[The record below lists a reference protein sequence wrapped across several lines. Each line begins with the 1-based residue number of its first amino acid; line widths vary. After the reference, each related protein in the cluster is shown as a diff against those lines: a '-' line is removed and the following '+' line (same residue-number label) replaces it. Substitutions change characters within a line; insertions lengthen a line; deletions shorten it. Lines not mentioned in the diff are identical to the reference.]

1 MANNCNVLMKEAFDN
16 YLGIDMR
23 YKLDDTLAALG
34 KQKLNATQ
42 LEGYLLKQGVSP
54 KEIKQAGI
62 LENFRGDSR
71 ALSGEDWLRMSGR
84 QKITTEDPGLDLYSD
99 ITLDGKGADNPTYTE
114 LLSTVKA
121 PKNNVPYEPHFNVN
135 KNTEG
140 EQSLLGWRRTHVQDI
155 DGKKTL
161 VLNEIQSDWA
171 QTERAKRGIF
181 ESSTNSPKLQE
192 QFKEAR
198 ATIEK
203 YKLEFFD
210 NLRQQEQN
218 KNLPL
223 QDIEDKYWDDWV
235 EYTTTTGP
243 EELIHADAIAGGK
256 VNLDIVADFPMAEI
270 KQHQFQIVGAIDDAL
285 KQGIDTIAI
294 PIKREGDDLKGNKG
308 VTKFYESLNQKVL
321 PDIRKRLEKQGM
333 RIKVDKTPYMEAS
346 MSRDIAD
353 RVIKENYNKLSA
365 EAKADLSLD
374 DLMSKPSYNDKIQA
388 LIHIADSY
396 GGTTFNEEF
405 KKLASNPTTELLF
418 SKRYLNGLILTSD
431 KEAPAILEDMIAQ
444 PWFKKFEQSEFYP
457 YKIPMNELLENQTS
471 PASALEDIVMGL
483 LVAGKGRATNELW
496 KLTVEEIPNKPVKW
510 DVYGLIGAL
519 GLSSMLAGE
528 ANAEELKPGQV
539 SISPKTNQQT
549 QQQPRPIMEQMTTQ
563 PEVIEQPRQ
572 QMDKGFS
579 LRKLLE
585 SDKLAPEVDEQSTAS
600 LFEQL
605 GLVKKDDLG
614 NYRVN
619 KDIDEDS
626 RVDMRKQMPKTIQD
640 QEGEYLTTHRPTKKS
655 GWTIGRGYDSTG
667 RKLQDIINDFAKAG
681 ISQQKAIAFFKHKP
695 ISINSKQSKAL
706 GDIAW
711 QEKVKVAKSIGLP
724 MEELDK
730 EGFLKVMSLV
740 YRGDIVKGGKGYR
753 GRLYNYAKNG
763 NIKAIDRFINTEAR
777 NMEGGSVLYNRWK
790 KFNKEI

>member
-34 KQKLNATQ
+34 KQKLNAAQ

-71 ALSGEDWLRMSGR
+71 AFSGEDWLSMSGR
-84 QKITTEDPGLDLYSD
+84 QKVDTFRVAPEDVSYSGT
-99 ITLDGKGADNPTYTE
+99 TLDGKGAETDTYRE
-114 LLSTVKA
+114 ILSTVKA
-121 PKNNVPYEPHFNVN
+121 PKLNKPDTPHFEDEISP
-135 KNTEG
+135 KK
-140 EQSLLGWRRTHVQDI
+140 SLLGWRRTHVQEI
-155 DGKKTL
+155 EGKPTL
-161 VLNEIQSDWA
+161 ILNEFQSDWA
-171 QTERAKRGIF
+171 QTERAGIGTF
-181 ESSTNSPKLQE
+181 ESSAPSEYPEAVQRLIKIEGLSE
-192 QFKEAR
+192 KEIADSDYMAER
-198 ATIEK
+198 LKTW
-203 YKLEFFD
+203 LD
-210 NLRQQEQN
+210 NDLITQADIKGGN
-218 KNLPL
+218 KN
-223 QDIEDKYWDDWV
+223 V
-235 EYTTTTGP
+235 
-243 EELIHADAIAGGK
+243 
-256 VNLDIVADFPMAEI
+256 VADFPMAEI
-270 KQHQFQIVGAIDDAL
+270 KHHQFQIVGAIDDAL

-294 PIKREGDDLKGNKG
+294 PIKREGDDLKGKKG

-333 RIKVDKTPYMEAS
+333 RIKVDKTPYMEAY

-374 DLMSKPSYNDKIQA
+374 ELMSKPSYNDKIQT
-388 LIHIADSY
+388 LINVADSY

-405 KKLASNPTTELLF
+405 KNLASNPTTKLLF

-431 KEAPAILEDMIAQ
+431 KDAPAILEDMIAQ

-457 YKIPMNELLENQTS
+457 YRIPSNELLENQTS

-483 LVAGKGRATNELW
+483 LLAGKGRATNELW

-549 QQQPRPIMEQMTTQ
+549 QQQPQPIMGQMTTQ

-572 QMDKGFS
+572 QMDEGFS

-626 RVDMRKQMPKTIQD
+626 KVDMRKQMPKTIQD

-740 YRGDIVKGGKGYR
+740 YRGDIVKGGNGYR

-763 NIKAIDRFINTEAR
+763 NIKAIDRFIKTEAR

>member
-23 YKLDDTLAALG
+23 YKLDDTLTALG

-62 LENFRGDSR
+62 FEGMDADSR
-71 ALSGEDWLRMSGR
+71 AISADDWLGMSGR
-84 QKITTEDPGLDLYSD
+84 QKVNTFRVAPDRDTVSFDSV
-99 ITLDGKGADNPTYTE
+99 TLDGMGAQTDTYREMLT
-114 LLSTVKA
+114 TVKA

-135 KNTEG
+135 ESTDG
-140 EQSLLGWRRTHVQDI
+140 EQSLLGWRRTHVQEI
-155 DGKKTL
+155 EGKPAL
-161 VLNEIQSDWA
+161 VLNEFQSDWA
-171 QTERAKRGIF
+171 QTERAKRGTF
-181 ESSTNSPKLQE
+181 ESSIDPKRVEVHKSNIAFLEKKLSTLQDELSSVDNQISAITKKKDSISDKMLSDGQSPELLKEWQSLTNEAKELKKYKTTREYEVLQE
-192 QFKEAR
+192 EFETAQKELKASQYFLSSLSR
-198 ATIEK
+198 NVT
-203 YKLEFFD
+203 
-210 NLRQQEQN
+210 
-218 KNLPL
+218 
-223 QDIEDKYWDDWV
+223 
-235 EYTTTTGP
+235 
-243 EELIHADAIAGGK
+243 
-256 VNLDIVADFPMAEI
+256 ADFPMSEI
-270 KQHQFQIVGAIDDAL
+270 KHHQFQIVGALDDAL
-285 KQGIDTIAI
+285 KQGIDTIVI
-294 PIKREGDDLKGNKG
+294 PIDRTKNGLEGSDG
-308 VTKFYESLNQKVL
+308 VTKFYENLNKKIL
-321 PDIRKRLEKQGM
+321 PDLRSKLEKQGLK
-333 RIKVDKTPYMEAS
+333 IKVDKKPY
-346 MSRDIAD
+346 
-353 RVIKENYNKLSA
+353 KGKPLYQ
-365 EAKADLSLD
+365 D
-374 DLMSKPSYNDKIQA
+374 DLKYKLTFLPQEYKDILTKAYEENDKAI
-388 LIHIADSY
+388 IDY
-396 GGTTFNEEF
+396 Y
-405 KKLASNPTTELLF
+405 
-418 SKRYLNGLILTSD
+418 RYL
-431 KEAPAILEDMIAQ
+431 E
-444 PWFKKFEQSEFYP
+444 
-457 YKIPMNELLENQTS
+457 
-471 PASALEDIVMGL
+471 LEDIDNIDDTL
-483 LVAGKGRATNELW
+483 LSNLNNVAQEMYLNPSKNTENELW

-528 ANAEELKPGQV
+528 ANAEELKPSQL

-549 QQQPRPIMEQMTTQ
+549 QQQPQPIMEQMTTQ

-572 QMDKGFS
+572 QMDEGFS

-626 RVDMRKQMPKTIQD
+626 KVDMRKQMPKTIQD

-695 ISINSKQSKAL
+695 ISINSTQSKAL

-730 EGFLKVMSLV
+730 DGFLKVMSLV
-740 YRGDIVKGGKGYR
+740 YRGDIVKGGDGYR

-790 KFNKEI
+790 KFNKES

>member
-71 ALSGEDWLRMSGR
+71 AFSGEDWLSMSGK
-84 QKITTEDPGLDLYSD
+84 QKVNTFRVAPEDAIYAH
-99 ITLDGKGADNPTYTE
+99 ITLDGKGAETDTYREMLT
-114 LLSTVKA
+114 TVKA
-121 PKNNVPYEPHFNVN
+121 PKANRPEALHFEDEISP
-135 KNTEG
+135 KE
-140 EQSLLGWRRTHVQDI
+140 SILGWRRTHVQEI
-155 DGKKTL
+155 EGKPTL
-161 VLNEIQSDWA
+161 VLNEFQSDWA
-171 QTERAKRGIF
+171 QTERAGRGIF
-181 ESSTNSPKLQE
+181 ESNAPAPSSSSMTKEKAKEIFNSYAE
-192 QFKEAR
+192 SFFKAKQS
-198 ATIEK
+198 ADPDK
-203 YKLEFFD
+203 GLS
-210 NLRQQEQN
+210 LREI
-218 KNLPL
+218 K
-223 QDIEDKYWDDWV
+223 DKYLDDWIYYRT
-235 EYTTTTGP
+235 ESGP
-243 EELIHADAIAGGK
+243 AELIEANKIRTTPPTK
-256 VNLDIVADFPMAEI
+256 VVADFPMAEI
-270 KQHQFQIVGAIDDAL
+270 KHHQFQIVGAIDDAL

-294 PIKREGDDLKGNKG
+294 PIQREGADLQGKKG
-308 VTKFYESLNQKVL
+308 VTKFYENLNKKIL
-321 PDIRKRLEKQGM
+321 PDLRSKLEKQGLK
-333 RIKVDKTPYMEAS
+333 IKVDKKPY
-346 MSRDIAD
+346 
-353 RVIKENYNKLSA
+353 KGKPLYP
-365 EAKADLSLD
+365 D
-374 DLMSKPSYNDKIQA
+374 DLKYKLTFLPQEYKDILTKAYEENDKAI
-388 LIHIADSY
+388 IDY
-396 GGTTFNEEF
+396 Y
-405 KKLASNPTTELLF
+405 
-418 SKRYLNGLILTSD
+418 RYL
-431 KEAPAILEDMIAQ
+431 EP
-444 PWFKKFEQSEFYP
+444 
-457 YKIPMNELLENQTS
+457 
-471 PASALEDIVMGL
+471 EDIDNIDDTL
-483 LVAGKGRATNELW
+483 LSNLNNVAQEMYLNPSKNTENELW
-496 KLTVEEIPNKPVKW
+496 KLIVEEIPNKPVKW

-528 ANAEELKPGQV
+528 ANAEELKPSQV

-549 QQQPRPIMEQMTTQ
+549 QQQPQPIMEQMTTQ

-572 QMDKGFS
+572 QMDEGFS

-740 YRGDIVKGGKGYR
+740 YRGDIVKGGDGYR

-763 NIKAIDRFINTEAR
+763 NIKAIDRFIKTEAR

-790 KFNKEI
+790 KFN

>member
-71 ALSGEDWLRMSGR
+71 AFSGEDWLSMSGN
-84 QKITTEDPGLDLYSD
+84 QQLFKNEKSGIDTLYSD
-99 ITLDGKGADNPTYTE
+99 ITLSREGMQDTNKYTE
-114 LLSTVKA
+114 TITSINS
-121 PKNNVPYEPHFNVN
+121 PKSNVPPKTHFSGSVPYE
-135 KNTEG
+135 E
-140 EQSLLGWRRTHVQDI
+140 SILGWRRTHVQDI

-171 QTERAKRGIF
+171 QTERARNGVF
-181 ESSTNSPKLQE
+181 SNTREGQ
-192 QFKEAR
+192 R
-198 ATIEK
+198 AEYAK
-203 YKLEFFD
+203 MRD
-210 NLRQQEQN
+210 R
-218 KNLPL
+218 
-223 QDIEDKYWDDWV
+223 IEDARYGGNPENLTNNEIKELEQTL
-235 EYTTTTGP
+235 EYFGND
-243 EELIHADAIAGGK
+243 I
-256 VNLDIVADFPMAEI
+256 VNQNVVADFPMAEI
-270 KQHQFQIVGAIDDAL
+270 KHHQFQIVGAIDDAL

-294 PIKREGDDLKGNKG
+294 PIQREGADLQGTEG
-308 VTKFYESLNQKVL
+308 VTQFYENLNKKIL
-321 PDIRKRLEKQGM
+321 PDLRSKLEKQGLK
-333 RIKVDKTPYMEAS
+333 IKVDKTPYTNTANIHRTEYGIDDDYVNKLFDIDSFEALKKVMNEPWYKEFENSSDYPFVKPLSEAS
-346 MSRDIAD
+346 I
-353 RVIKENYNKLSA
+353 
-365 EAKADLSLD
+365 
-374 DLMSKPSYNDKIQA
+374 DKIEK
-388 LIHIADSY
+388 DSDSILENLV
-396 GGTTFNEEF
+396 T
-405 KKLASNPTTELLF
+405 
-418 SKRYLNGLILTSD
+418 GLIPFG
-431 KEAPAILEDMIAQ
+431 EAPSTT
-444 PWFKKFEQSEFYP
+444 K
-457 YKIPMNELLENQTS
+457 
-471 PASALEDIVMGL
+471 
-483 LVAGKGRATNELW
+483 ELW

-572 QMDKGFS
+572 QMDEGFS

-626 RVDMRKQMPKTIQD
+626 KVDMRKQMPKTIQD

-695 ISINSKQSKAL
+695 ISINSTQSKAL

-730 EGFLKVMSLV
+730 DGFLKVMSLV
-740 YRGDIVKGGKGYR
+740 YRGDIVKGGDGYR

-790 KFNKEI
+790 KFN

>member
-1 MANNCNVLMKEAFDN
+1 MANNCNKLMKEAFDN

-34 KQKLNATQ
+34 KQKLNAAQ

-54 KEIKQAGI
+54 KEIKQSGI
-62 LENFRGDSR
+62 LENVRGDSR
-71 ALSGEDWLRMSGR
+71 AFSGEDWLSMSGN
-84 QKITTEDPGLDLYSD
+84 QHLFKEEKMGIDTLYPDTTLNREGMQDTS
-99 ITLDGKGADNPTYTE
+99 KYTE
-114 LLSTVKA
+114 TISTLRSPKENA
-121 PKNNVPYEPHFNVN
+121 PYPFHFNPI
-135 KNTEG
+135 EG
-140 EQSLLGWRRTHVQDI
+140 ESILGWRRTHVQDI

-171 QTERAKRGIF
+171 QTERAGRGTF
-181 ESSTNSPKLQE
+181 ESSSKYNINSDEYTVLPGTYYDVQDLIEIENKKGNFKKAEDLELAIWIDEQEKERVKLKTLVDLLGE
-192 QFKEAR
+192 
-198 ATIEK
+198 
-203 YKLEFFD
+203 
-210 NLRQQEQN
+210 
-218 KNLPL
+218 
-223 QDIEDKYWDDWV
+223 DWV
-235 EYTTTTGP
+235 KESLSAHTQSTK
-243 EELIHADAIAGGK
+243 I
-256 VNLDIVADFPMAEI
+256 ADFPMAEI
-270 KQHQFQIVGAIDDAL
+270 KHHQFQIVGAIDDAL

-294 PIKREGDDLKGNKG
+294 PIQRENELAGSAG
-308 VTKFYESLNQKVL
+308 VTKFYENLNTKVL
-321 PDIRKRLEKQGM
+321 PDIRKKLETQGL
-333 RIKVDKTPYMEAS
+333 RIKVDKKPYT
-346 MSRDIAD
+346 
-353 RVIKENYNKLSA
+353 
-365 EAKADLSLD
+365 
-374 DLMSKPSYNDKIQA
+374 
-388 LIHIADSY
+388 
-396 GGTTFNEEF
+396 GGTIDYSESFNRF
-405 KKLASNPTTELLF
+405 INTELTREERMDLG
-418 SKRYLNGLILTSD
+418 YLQDLATNHLETRGVENETIFD
-431 KEAPAILEDMIAQ
+431 AIESANTID
-444 PWFKKFEQSEFYP
+444 
-457 YKIPMNELLENQTS
+457 ELLKALQPTS
-471 PASALEDIVMGL
+471 
-483 LVAGKGRATNELW
+483 TNELW

-528 ANAEELKPGQV
+528 ANAEELNSSQV

-549 QQQPRPIMEQMTTQ
+549 QQQPQPIMEQMTTQ

-572 QMDKGFS
+572 QMDEGFS

-605 GLVKKDDLG
+605 GLVKKDELG

-740 YRGDIVKGGKGYR
+740 YRGDIVKGGDGYR

-763 NIKAIDRFINTEAR
+763 NIKAIDRFIKTEAR

>member
-62 LENFRGDSR
+62 LENFRGDNR
-71 ALSGEDWLRMSGR
+71 AFSGEDWLSISGN
-84 QKITTEDPGLDLYSD
+84 QKVDTFRVAPEDAQFDS
-99 ITLDGKGADNPTYTE
+99 ITLDSQGVHDSSKYKE
-114 LLSTVKA
+114 ILSTVKA
-121 PKNNVPYEPHFNVN
+121 PSTNKPDVPHFS
-135 KNTEG
+135 E
-140 EQSLLGWRRTHVQDI
+140 ELPPSESLLGWRRTHVQEI
-155 DGKKTL
+155 EGKPTL
-161 VLNEIQSDWA
+161 VLNEFQSDWA
-171 QTERAKRGIF
+171 QTERAGRGTF
-181 ESSTNSPKLQE
+181 ESSAPKPSSSSMTKEEAKEIFAKYSNSFFSAKQSADPDKSLS
-192 QFKEAR
+192 
-198 ATIEK
+198 
-203 YKLEFFD
+203 LEEI
-210 NLRQQEQN
+210 RY
-218 KNLPL
+218 
-223 QDIEDKYWDDWV
+223 KYWDDWIYYRT
-235 EYTTTTGP
+235 ESGP
-243 EELIHADAIAGGK
+243 TELIEADKIRNAGFTK
-256 VNLDIVADFPMAEI
+256 VVANFPMSEI
-270 KQHQFQIVGAIDDAL
+270 KHHQFQIVGAIDDAL

-294 PIKREGDDLKGNKG
+294 PIQRENELAGSAG
-308 VTKFYESLNQKVL
+308 VTKFYENLNKKVL
-321 PDIRKRLEKQGM
+321 PEIRSKLEKQGLK
-333 RIKVDKTPYMEAS
+333 IKVDKTPYA
-346 MSRDIAD
+346 
-353 RVIKENYNKLSA
+353 N
-365 EAKADLSLD
+365 
-374 DLMSKPSYNDKIQA
+374 
-388 LIHIADSY
+388 
-396 GGTTFNEEF
+396 
-405 KKLASNPTTELLF
+405 
-418 SKRYLNGLILTSD
+418 
-431 KEAPAILEDMIAQ
+431 
-444 PWFKKFEQSEFYP
+444 
-457 YKIPMNELLENQTS
+457 
-471 PASALEDIVMGL
+471 
-483 LVAGKGRATNELW
+483 TNELW

-519 GLSSMLAGE
+519 GLSSMLAGD
-528 ANAEELKPGQV
+528 ANAEELKPSQV

-549 QQQPRPIMEQMTTQ
+549 QQQPQPIMGQMTTQ

-572 QMDKGFS
+572 QMDEGFS

-667 RKLQDIINDFAKAG
+667 RKLQDIINDFTKAG

-695 ISINSKQSKAL
+695 ISINSTQSKAL

-740 YRGDIVKGGKGYR
+740 YRGDIVKGDDGYR

-790 KFNKEI
+790 KFNKES

>member
-54 KEIKQAGI
+54 KEIKQSGI
-62 LENFRGDSR
+62 FDSFRGESR
-71 ALSGEDWLRMSGR
+71 AFSGEDWLSMSGN
-84 QKITTEDPGLDLYSD
+84 QHLFKEEKMGIDTLYPDTTLNREGMQDTS
-99 ITLDGKGADNPTYTE
+99 KYTE
-114 LLSTVKA
+114 TISTLRSPKENA
-121 PKNNVPYEPHFNVN
+121 PYPFHFNPI
-135 KNTEG
+135 EG
-140 EQSLLGWRRTHVQDI
+140 ESILGWRRTHVQDI

-181 ESSTNSPKLQE
+181 ESSVNSPKLQE
-192 QFKEAR
+192 QFKEAK
-198 ATIEK
+198 AIIEK

-210 NLRQQEQN
+210 NLSRQEQN

-223 QDIEDKYWDDWV
+223 QDIEEKYWDDWM
-235 EYTTTTGP
+235 EYRIMTGP
-243 EELIHADAIAGGK
+243 DELIDAEAVAGGK
-256 VNLDIVADFPMAEI
+256 AKQDIVADFPMAEI
-270 KQHQFQIVGAIDDAL
+270 KHHQFQIVGAIDDAL

-294 PIKREGDDLKGNKG
+294 PIQREGEDLVGEKG
-308 VTKFYESLNQKVL
+308 VTKFYESLNTKIL
-321 PDIRKRLEKQGM
+321 PDIRKKLEKQGLKI
-333 RIKVDKTPYMEAS
+333 RVDKTPYMEAS

-431 KEAPAILEDMIAQ
+431 KDAPTILEDMIAQ

-457 YKIPMNELLENQTS
+457 YKIPSNELLENQTS

-483 LVAGKGRATNELW
+483 LLAGKGSPTNKLW

-549 QQQPRPIMEQMTTQ
+549 QQQPQPIMEQMTTQ

-572 QMDKGFS
+572 QMDEDFS

-605 GLVKKDDLG
+605 GLVKKDELG

-740 YRGDIVKGGKGYR
+740 YRGDIVKGGAGYR

-763 NIKAIDRFINTEAR
+763 NIKAIDRFIKTEAR

>member
-1 MANNCNVLMKEAFDN
+1 MANDCSRLMKETLDN

-23 YKLDDTLAALG
+23 YKLDDTLASLG
-34 KQKLNATQ
+34 KQKFSAKQ
-42 LEGYLLKQGVSP
+42 LEGYLLKKGVSP
-54 KEIKQAGI
+54 KEIKQSGI
-62 LENFRGDSR
+62 FEGMEADNR
-71 ALSGEDWLRMSGR
+71 AISADDWLGMSGN
-84 QKITTEDPGLDLYSD
+84 QQLFKEEKMGIDTLYSD
-99 ITLDGKGADNPTYTE
+99 ITLSREGMQDTNKYTE
-114 LLSTVKA
+114 TISTIKS
-121 PKNNVPYEPHFNVN
+121 PKENEPFPFHFNPP
-135 KNTEG
+135 KSE
-140 EQSLLGWRRTHVQDI
+140 SILGWRRTHVQDI

-161 VLNEIQSDWA
+161 VLNELQSDWA
-171 QTERAKRGIF
+171 QTERARRGIF
-181 ESSTNSPKLQE
+181 ESSINSPKLQE
-192 QFKEAR
+192 QFKEAS

-223 QDIEDKYWDDWV
+223 QDIEDKYWDDWM
-235 EYTTTTGP
+235 EYRLGTGP
-243 EELIHADAIAGGK
+243 EELIQAGVVAGGK
-256 VNLDIVADFPMAEI
+256 VNQDIVADFPMAEI
-270 KQHQFQIVGAIDDAL
+270 KHNQFQIVGAIDDAL

-294 PIKREGDDLKGNKG
+294 PIQREGADLQGKPG
-308 VTKFYESLNQKVL
+308 VTKFYESLNKKVL
-321 PDIRKRLEKQGM
+321 PEIRSKLEKQGM
-333 RIKVDKTPYMEAS
+333 RIKVDKTPYSKEIKVTPGMLN
-346 MSRDIAD
+346 RVDIDSIINRLYDTGAQENLID
-353 RVIKENYNKLSA
+353 SEMDNIFAYLSEGIDFGLPNTLKNNIDESLNFLQKDLSNYN
-365 EAKADLSLD
+365 
-374 DLMSKPSYNDKIQA
+374 N
-388 LIHIADSY
+388 
-396 GGTTFNEEF
+396 TN
-405 KKLASNPTTELLF
+405 
-418 SKRYLNGLILTSD
+418 
-431 KEAPAILEDMIAQ
+431 
-444 PWFKKFEQSEFYP
+444 
-457 YKIPMNELLENQTS
+457 
-471 PASALEDIVMGL
+471 
-483 LVAGKGRATNELW
+483 NELW

-528 ANAEELKPGQV
+528 ANAEELKPSQV

-549 QQQPRPIMEQMTTQ
+549 QQQPQPIIEQMTTQ

-572 QMDKGFS
+572 QMDEGFS

-626 RVDMRKQMPKTIQD
+626 KVDMRKQMPKTIQD

-695 ISINSKQSKAL
+695 ISINSTQSKAL

-730 EGFLKVMSLV
+730 DGFLKVMSLV
-740 YRGDIVKGGKGYR
+740 YRGDIVKGGDGYR

-790 KFNKEI
+790 KFN

>member
-54 KEIKQAGI
+54 KEIKQSGI
-62 LENFRGDSR
+62 FEGMDADNR
-71 ALSGEDWLRMSGR
+71 AISAEDWLGMSGG
-84 QKITTEDPGLDLYSD
+84 QKVDTFMAPPEYSH
-99 ITLDGKGADNPTYTE
+99 ITLDGKGAETDTYRERLT
-114 LLSTVKA
+114 TVKA
-121 PKNNVPYEPHFNVN
+121 PKANRPDPQHFEDEISPV
-135 KNTEG
+135 K
-140 EQSLLGWRRTHVQDI
+140 SLLGWRRTHVQDI

-171 QTERAKRGIF
+171 QTERANRGIF
-181 ESSTNSPKLQE
+181 ESNAPAPSSSSMTKEKAKEIFNSYAE
-192 QFKEAR
+192 SFFKAKQS
-198 ATIEK
+198 ADPDK
-203 YKLEFFD
+203 GLS
-210 NLRQQEQN
+210 LREI
-218 KNLPL
+218 K
-223 QDIEDKYWDDWV
+223 DKYLDDWIYYRT
-235 EYTTTTGP
+235 ESGP
-243 EELIHADAIAGGK
+243 AELIEANKIRTTHSIK
-256 VNLDIVADFPMAEI
+256 VVADFPMAEV
-270 KQHQFQIVGAIDDAL
+270 KHHQFQIVGAIDDAL

-294 PIKREGDDLKGNKG
+294 PIQREGDDLQGKKG

-333 RIKVDKTPYMEAS
+333 RIKVDKTPYMEAT

-365 EAKADLSLD
+365 EAKTDLSLD
-374 DLMSKPSYNDKIQA
+374 ELMSKPSYNDKIQT
-388 LIHIADSY
+388 LIHVADSY

-405 KKLASNPTTELLF
+405 KNLASNPTTKLLF

-431 KEAPAILEDMIAQ
+431 KDAPAILEDMIAQ

-528 ANAEELKPGQV
+528 ANAEELKPSQV

-549 QQQPRPIMEQMTTQ
+549 QQQPQPIMEQMTTQ

-626 RVDMRKQMPKTIQD
+626 KVDMRKQMPKTIQD

-695 ISINSKQSKAL
+695 ISINSTQSKAL

-730 EGFLKVMSLV
+730 DGFLKVMSLV
-740 YRGDIVKGGKGYR
+740 YRGDIVKGGDGYR

-763 NIKAIDRFINTEAR
+763 NIKAIDRFIKTEAR

-790 KFNKEI
+790 KFNKGS

>member
-71 ALSGEDWLRMSGR
+71 AFSGEDWLSMSGN
-84 QKITTEDPGLDLYSD
+84 QQLFKNEKTGIDTLYSD
-99 ITLDGKGADNPTYTE
+99 ITLSREGMQDTSKYTE
-114 LLSTVKA
+114 TISTLRSPKENA
-121 PKNNVPYEPHFNVN
+121 PYPFHFNPI
-135 KNTEG
+135 EG
-140 EQSLLGWRRTHVQDI
+140 ESILGWRRTHVQDI

-171 QTERAKRGIF
+171 QTERAGRGIF
-181 ESSTNSPKLQE
+181 ESSVNSPKLQE
-192 QFKEAR
+192 QFKEAK
-198 ATIEK
+198 AIIEK

-210 NLRQQEQN
+210 NLSRQEQN

-223 QDIEDKYWDDWV
+223 QDIEEKYWDDWM
-235 EYTTTTGP
+235 EYRIMTGP
-243 EELIHADAIAGGK
+243 DELIDAEAVAGGK
-256 VNLDIVADFPMAEI
+256 AKQDIVADFPMAEI
-270 KQHQFQIVGAIDDAL
+270 KHHQFQIVGAIDDAL

-294 PIKREGDDLKGNKG
+294 PIQREGADLQGTEG
-308 VTKFYESLNQKVL
+308 VTKFYENLNKKIL
-321 PDIRKRLEKQGM
+321 PDLRSKLEKQGLK
-333 RIKVDKTPYMEAS
+333 IKVDKTPYANTANIHRTEYGIDDDYVDNLFDTDSFEALKKVMNEPWYKEFENSNDYPFVKPLSEAS
-346 MSRDIAD
+346 I
-353 RVIKENYNKLSA
+353 
-365 EAKADLSLD
+365 
-374 DLMSKPSYNDKIQA
+374 
-388 LIHIADSY
+388 
-396 GGTTFNEEF
+396 
-405 KKLASNPTTELLF
+405 
-418 SKRYLNGLILTSD
+418 
-431 KEAPAILEDMIAQ
+431 DMIA
-444 PWFKKFEQSEFYP
+444 KDSDS
-457 YKIPMNELLENQTS
+457 ILENLATGLI
-471 PASALEDIVMGL
+471 PFGKAAST
-483 LVAGKGRATNELW
+483 TNELW

-528 ANAEELKPGQV
+528 ANAEELNPSQV

-549 QQQPRPIMEQMTTQ
+549 QQQPQPIMEQMTTQ

-572 QMDKGFS
+572 QMDEDFS

-605 GLVKKDDLG
+605 GLVKKDELG

-740 YRGDIVKGGKGYR
+740 YRGDIVKGGAGYR

-763 NIKAIDRFINTEAR
+763 NIKAIDRFIKTEAR

>member
-34 KQKLNATQ
+34 KQKLNAAQ

-71 ALSGEDWLRMSGR
+71 AFSGEDWLNMSGN
-84 QKITTEDPGLDLYSD
+84 QHLFKEEKMGIDTLYPDTTLNREGMQDTS
-99 ITLDGKGADNPTYTE
+99 KYTE
-114 LLSTVKA
+114 TISTLRSPKENA
-121 PKNNVPYEPHFNVN
+121 PYPFHFNPI
-135 KNTEG
+135 EG
-140 EQSLLGWRRTHVQDI
+140 ESILGWRRTHVQDI

-171 QTERAKRGIF
+171 QTERANRGIF
-181 ESSTNSPKLQE
+181 ESSVNSPKLQE
-192 QFKEAR
+192 QFKEAK
-198 ATIEK
+198 AIIEK

-210 NLRQQEQN
+210 NLRRQEQN

-223 QDIEDKYWDDWV
+223 QDIEEKYWDDWM
-235 EYTTTTGP
+235 EYRLRTGP
-243 EELIHADAIAGGK
+243 EELIDAEAIAGGK
-256 VNLDIVADFPMAEI
+256 VNQDIVADFPMAEI
-270 KQHQFQIVGAIDDAL
+270 KHHQFQIVGAIDDAL

-294 PIKREGDDLKGNKG
+294 PIQREGEDLVGNKG
-308 VTKFYESLNQKVL
+308 VTKFYESLNTKIL
-321 PDIRKRLEKQGM
+321 PDIRKKLEKQGLKI
-333 RIKVDKTPYMEAS
+333 RVDKKPYQG
-346 MSRDIAD
+346 
-353 RVIKENYNKLSA
+353 KPLYP
-365 EAKADLSLD
+365 D
-374 DLMSKPSYNDKIQA
+374 DLKYKLTFLPTEYKDILTKAYEENDKAIIDYYRYLEPGDIGNIDDTLLSNLNNVAQEMY
-388 LIHIADSY
+388 L
-396 GGTTFNEEF
+396 
-405 KKLASNPTTELLF
+405 NPT
-418 SKRYLNGLILTSD
+418 S
-431 KEAPAILEDMIAQ
+431 
-444 PWFKKFEQSEFYP
+444 
-457 YKIPMNELLENQTS
+457 
-471 PASALEDIVMGL
+471 
-483 LVAGKGRATNELW
+483 GKPKNELW

-549 QQQPRPIMEQMTTQ
+549 QQQPQPIMEQMTTQ

-572 QMDKGFS
+572 QMDEGFS

-585 SDKLAPEVDEQSTAS
+585 SDKLAPEVDEQSTAT

-605 GLVKKDDLG
+605 GLVKKDELG

-740 YRGDIVKGGKGYR
+740 YRGDIVKGGDGYR

-763 NIKAIDRFINTEAR
+763 NIKAIDRFIMTEAR

-790 KFNKEI
+790 KFNKS

>member
-23 YKLDDTLAALG
+23 YRLDDTLAALG

-54 KEIKQAGI
+54 KEIKQSGI
-62 LENFRGDSR
+62 FDSFRGESR
-71 ALSGEDWLRMSGR
+71 AFSGEDWLSMSGN
-84 QKITTEDPGLDLYSD
+84 QHLFKEEKMGIDTLYPDTTLNREGMQDTS
-99 ITLDGKGADNPTYTE
+99 KYTE
-114 LLSTVKA
+114 TISTLRSPKENA
-121 PKNNVPYEPHFNVN
+121 PYPFHFNPI
-135 KNTEG
+135 EG
-140 EQSLLGWRRTHVQDI
+140 ESILGWRRTHVQDI

-181 ESSTNSPKLQE
+181 ESSVNSPKLQE
-192 QFKEAR
+192 QFKEAK
-198 ATIEK
+198 AIIEK

-210 NLRQQEQN
+210 NLSRQEQN

-223 QDIEDKYWDDWV
+223 QDIEEKYWDDWM
-235 EYTTTTGP
+235 EYRIMTGP
-243 EELIHADAIAGGK
+243 DELIDAEAVAGGK
-256 VNLDIVADFPMAEI
+256 AKQDIVADFPMAEI
-270 KQHQFQIVGAIDDAL
+270 KHHQFQIVGAIDDAL

-294 PIKREGDDLKGNKG
+294 PIQREGEDLVGEKG
-308 VTKFYESLNQKVL
+308 VTKFYESLNTKIL
-321 PDIRKRLEKQGM
+321 PDIRKKLEKQGLKI
-333 RIKVDKTPYMEAS
+333 RVDKTPY
-346 MSRDIAD
+346 
-353 RVIKENYNKLSA
+353 
-365 EAKADLSLD
+365 
-374 DLMSKPSYNDKIQA
+374 
-388 LIHIADSY
+388 
-396 GGTTFNEEF
+396 
-405 KKLASNPTTELLF
+405 
-418 SKRYLNGLILTSD
+418 
-431 KEAPAILEDMIAQ
+431 
-444 PWFKKFEQSEFYP
+444 
-457 YKIPMNELLENQTS
+457 
-471 PASALEDIVMGL
+471 ASAN
-483 LVAGKGRATNELW
+483 NELW

-549 QQQPRPIMEQMTTQ
+549 QQQPQPIMEQMTTQ

-572 QMDKGFS
+572 QMDEDFS

-605 GLVKKDDLG
+605 GLVKKDELG

-740 YRGDIVKGGKGYR
+740 YRGDIVKGGAGYR

-763 NIKAIDRFINTEAR
+763 NIKAIDRFIKTEAR

>member
-54 KEIKQAGI
+54 KEIKQSGI

-71 ALSGEDWLRMSGR
+71 AFSGEDWLSMSGN
-84 QKITTEDPGLDLYSD
+84 QHLFKEEKMGIDTLYSD
-99 ITLDGKGADNPTYTE
+99 TTLNREGMQDTSKYTE
-114 LLSTVKA
+114 TISTIRS
-121 PKNNVPYEPHFNVN
+121 PKENEPYPFHFNPA
-135 KNTEG
+135 EG
-140 EQSLLGWRRTHVQDI
+140 ESILGWRRTHVQDI
-155 DGKKTL
+155 EGKKTL

-171 QTERAKRGIF
+171 QTERANRGIF
-181 ESSTNSPKLQE
+181 ESSVNSPKLQE
-192 QFKEAR
+192 QFKEAK
-198 ATIEK
+198 AIIEK

-210 NLRQQEQN
+210 NLRRQEQN

-223 QDIEDKYWDDWV
+223 QDIEEKYWDDWM
-235 EYTTTTGP
+235 EYRLRTGP
-243 EELIHADAIAGGK
+243 DELIDAEAIAGGK
-256 VNLDIVADFPMAEI
+256 VKQDIVADFPMAEI
-270 KQHQFQIVGAIDDAL
+270 KHHQFQIVGAIDDAL

-294 PIKREGDDLKGNKG
+294 PIQREGADLQGTEG
-308 VTKFYESLNQKVL
+308 VTQFYENLNKKIL
-321 PDIRKRLEKQGM
+321 PDIRKKLEKQGM
-333 RIKVDKTPYMEAS
+333 RIKVDKTPYKS
-346 MSRDIAD
+346 GYVDGS
-353 RVIKENYNKLSA
+353 
-365 EAKADLSLD
+365 
-374 DLMSKPSYNDKIQA
+374 
-388 LIHIADSY
+388 
-396 GGTTFNEEF
+396 
-405 KKLASNPTTELLF
+405 
-418 SKRYLNGLILTSD
+418 
-431 KEAPAILEDMIAQ
+431 ED
-444 PWFKKFEQSEFYP
+444 
-457 YKIPMNELLENQTS
+457 
-471 PASALEDIVMGL
+471 
-483 LVAGKGRATNELW
+483 NELW
-496 KLTVEEIPNKPVKW
+496 RLTVEEIPNKSVKW

-528 ANAEELKPGQV
+528 ANAEELNSSRE

-549 QQQPRPIMEQMTTQ
+549 QQQPQPIMEQMTTQ

-572 QMDKGFS
+572 QMDEGFS

-619 KDIDEDS
+619 NDIDEDS

-730 EGFLKVMSLV
+730 DGFLKVMSLV
-740 YRGDIVKGGKGYR
+740 YRGDIVKGGSGYR

>member
-62 LENFRGDSR
+62 LENFRGDNR
-71 ALSGEDWLRMSGR
+71 AFSGEDWLSMSGN
-84 QKITTEDPGLDLYSD
+84 QQLFKEEKSGIDTLYSD
-99 ITLDGKGADNPTYTE
+99 ITLSREGIQDTNKYTE
-114 LLSTVKA
+114 TITSINKPKSNVPPKA
-121 PKNNVPYEPHFNVN
+121 HFSVSVPYE
-135 KNTEG
+135 E
-140 EQSLLGWRRTHVQDI
+140 SILGWRRTHVQDI

-171 QTERAKRGIF
+171 QTERARNGVF
-181 ESSTNSPKLQE
+181 ENTREGQRAEYAKMRDRIEDARYGGNPENLTNDEIKELE
-192 QFKEAR
+192 Q
-198 ATIEK
+198 T
-203 YKLEFFD
+203 LEYFGND
-210 NLRQQEQN
+210 IVN
-218 KNLPL
+218 KN
-223 QDIEDKYWDDWV
+223 V
-235 EYTTTTGP
+235 
-243 EELIHADAIAGGK
+243 
-256 VNLDIVADFPMAEI
+256 VADFPMAEI
-270 KQHQFQIVGAIDDAL
+270 KHHQFQIVGAIDDAL

-294 PIKREGDDLKGNKG
+294 PIQREGADLQGTEG
-308 VTKFYESLNQKVL
+308 VTKFYENLNKKIL
-321 PDIRKRLEKQGM
+321 PDLRSKLEKQGLK
-333 RIKVDKTPYMEAS
+333 IKVDKTPYTNTANIHRTEYGINDDYIDNLFDIDSFDALKKVMNEPWYKEFENSSDYPFVKPLSEAS
-346 MSRDIAD
+346 I
-353 RVIKENYNKLSA
+353 
-365 EAKADLSLD
+365 
-374 DLMSKPSYNDKIQA
+374 DKIEK
-388 LIHIADSY
+388 DSASILD
-396 GGTTFNEEF
+396 N
-405 KKLASNPTTELLF
+405 LAT
-418 SKRYLNGLILTSD
+418 GLIPFG
-431 KEAPAILEDMIAQ
+431 KAP
-444 PWFKKFEQSEFYP
+444 S
-457 YKIPMNELLENQTS
+457 T
-471 PASALEDIVMGL
+471 
-483 LVAGKGRATNELW
+483 TNELW

-539 SISPKTNQQT
+539 SISPKTNQQA
-549 QQQPRPIMEQMTTQ
+549 QQQPQPIMEQMTTQ
-563 PEVIEQPRQ
+563 PEVIEQSRQ
-572 QMDKGFS
+572 QMDEGFS

-585 SDKLAPEVDEQSTAS
+585 SDKLAPEVDEQSTAN

-626 RVDMRKQMPKTIQD
+626 KVDMRKQMPKTIQD

-695 ISINSKQSKAL
+695 ISINSTQSKAL

-730 EGFLKVMSLV
+730 DGFLKVMSLV
-740 YRGDIVKGGKGYR
+740 YRGDIVKGGDGYR

-790 KFNKEI
+790 KFN